1 MTLRVGML
9 GYGFMGKAHTNAL
22 DRLPLF
28 FPDAPD
34 TERSVIVGRHEE
46 PLAEAAERYGF
57 DRTTDDWEAALD
69 EIDILLNLGPNHLH
83 AEPSIAALERDIH
96 VLCEKP
102 LASTLE
108 EAERMAAAA
117 ESSDAVAATGFN
129 YRFVPAVRYA
139 KRLIEAGELGDIRH
153 FHGRYVNGYLTDET
167 AGWSWRLSKE
177 HAGAGALGDLG
188 SHTIDLARYLVG
200 DVATVS
206 GHTRTFTKERPIS
219 WGEEGET
226 REVDVDDAYS
236 AQVDFENGAMGVF
249 QASRQA
255 HGETNNNNFEIHGTE
270 GAVKFNLARL
280 NELEVHSGDDR
291 GFQTVLV
298 TDDDDPYGDVW
309 WPPGHVIGWE
319 HTFAHEHYE
328 FLTAVAENGEHRP
341 NFADGAAVQR
351 VIDAVQ
357 RSDESG
363 RRIEL

>member
-1 MTLRVGML
+1 MTLRIGML

-28 FPDAPD
+28 FPDAPSTD
-34 TERSVIVGRHEE
+34 RHILVGRHEKS
-46 PLAEAAERYGF
+46 LAEAAERYDF
-57 DRTTDDWEAALD
+57 TRITDDWEEALD
-69 EIDILLNLGPNHLH
+69 EIDVLLNLGPNHLH

-102 LASTLE
+102 LASTRDD
-108 EAERMAAAA
+108 AERMAATADA
-117 ESSDAVAATGFN
+117 SNAVAGIGFN
-129 YRFVPAVRYA
+129 YRFVPAIRYA
-139 KRLIEAGELGDIRH
+139 KRLIEAGELGEIRH
-153 FHGRYVNGYLTDET
+153 FHGRYVNGFLTDET

-200 DVATVS
+200 DIVTVS
-206 GHTRTFTKERPIS
+206 GHTRTFTTERPFE
-219 WGEEGET
+219 WGDDGET

-236 AQVDFENGAMGVF
+236 AQVDFDNGAMGVL

-255 HGETNNNNFEIHGTE
+255 HGETNNNNFEVHGTD

-280 NELEVHSGDDR
+280 NELEVHTGDNR
-291 GFQTVLV
+291 GFQTVLI

-319 HTFAHEHYE
+319 HTFVHEHE
-328 FLTAVAENGEHRP
+328 KFLTAIAENRAFSP
-341 NFADGAAVQR
+341 DFADGAAVQR
-351 VIDAVQ
+351 VISAIQ
-357 RSDESG
+357 QSDESG
-363 RRIEL
+363 QRVEL

>member
-1 MTLRVGML
+1 MTLRIGML

-22 DRLPLF
+22 DRLSLF

-34 TERSVIVGRHEE
+34 VERHILVGRH
-46 PLAEAAERYGF
+46 AVDDAAERYDF
-57 DRTTDDWEAALD
+57 THTTDDWTAALD

-102 LASTLE
+102 LASTRD
-108 EAERMAAAA
+108 EAERMATAADA
-117 ESSDAVAATGFN
+117 SSAVSATGFN
-129 YRFVPAVRYA
+129 YRFVPAIQHA
-139 KRLIEAGELGDIRH
+139 KRLIDAGKLGDIRH

-200 DVATVS
+200 DIETVT
-206 GHTRTFTKERPIS
+206 GHTRTFTNERP
-219 WGEEGET
+219 WGEGET

-236 AQVDFENGAMGVF
+236 AQVDFENGAMGIL

-255 HGETNNNNFEIHGTE
+255 HGETNNNNFEVHGTD
-270 GAVKFNLARL
+270 GAVKFDLARL
-280 NELEVHSGDDR
+280 NELEVHHGDDR

-298 TDDDDPYGDVW
+298 TNDDDPYGDVW

-319 HTFAHEHYE
+319 HTFVHEHYE
-328 FLTAVAENGEHRP
+328 FLTAIEADGEHSP
-341 NFADGAAVQR
+341 DFEDGAAVQR
-351 VIDAVQ
+351 IIDAVQ

-363 RRIEL
+363 QRIVL